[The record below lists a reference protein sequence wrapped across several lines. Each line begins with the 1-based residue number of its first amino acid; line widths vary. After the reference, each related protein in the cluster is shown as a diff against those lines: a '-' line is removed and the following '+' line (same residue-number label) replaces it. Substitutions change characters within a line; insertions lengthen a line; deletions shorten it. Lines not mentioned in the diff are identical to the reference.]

1 MREEDSLPV
10 LLLLTCCVDPKGM
23 AYTVINDRNTRIKQ
37 YYEAFD
43 FYLENTSYKILIVEN
58 TLFDIDEKYLNNDR
72 VEYLTFNGN
81 DFNKELGKGYGEVL
95 IIEHALNNSKFLK
108 ENKDSYIIKITGRLS
123 ALNINKLIDSLPDNN
138 KGYVSANITWDRN
151 FAYSHFF
158 ISNFKFL
165 KYFVE
170 KKDLINDSNGIYF
183 ENLLSHAIKE
193 MNKNGFYFL
202 PLLEP
207 TRIKGVSGS
216 TGNRYVDDF
225 SILDLI
231 IFKIK
236 NFYFKYFL

>member
-170 KKDLINDSNGIYF
+170 KK
-183 ENLLSHAIKE
+183 
-193 MNKNGFYFL
+193 
-202 PLLEP
+202 
-207 TRIKGVSGS
+207 
-216 TGNRYVDDF
+216 
-225 SILDLI
+225 
-231 IFKIK
+231 
-236 NFYFKYFL
+236 